1 MHKIYHFSIL
11 SVQFGGIQYI
21 CVVSNHH
28 HYLWKFFS
36 PKLKLCT
43 LKQELSISY
52 CNPWLALTITIL
64 LCFYKF
70 CCPGYLN
77 RKNPHNSF
85 TLKLLPN
92 SQHFWYQKH
101 GGFSPTKQFS
111 TIPAEYPTIWVDL
124 FLLSQS
130 SLYILHIISLS
141 AILFVNISSN
151 SVGCLFLFLLSN
163 FFFLFDNVL

>member
-21 CVVSNHH
+21 CIVSNHH
-28 HYLWKFFS
+28 HYLWNFFL
-36 PKLKLCT
+36 PNGNPVPY
-43 LKQELSISY
+43 KQELSISY
-52 CNPWLALTITIL
+52 CNPPPALTITNL

-70 CCPGYLN
+70 CCPGYLR
-77 RKNPHNSF
+77 RKNLHNSF

-92 SQHFWYQKH
+92 SQHFWYQTH
-101 GGFSPTKQFS
+101 GGVSPTKKFS
-111 TIPAEYPTIWVDL
+111 TIPAGYPTIWVGL

-141 AILFVNISSN
+141 DILFANISSN
-151 SVGCLFLFLLSN
+151 SVGRLFLFLLS
-163 FFFLFDNVL
+163 